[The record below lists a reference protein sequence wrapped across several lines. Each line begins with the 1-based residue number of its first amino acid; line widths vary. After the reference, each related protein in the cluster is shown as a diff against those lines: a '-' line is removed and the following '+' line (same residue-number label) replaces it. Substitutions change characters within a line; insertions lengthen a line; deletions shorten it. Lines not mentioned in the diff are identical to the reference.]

1 MLRLLLTLLGLLA
14 AHGTPPTAAPTPA
27 WQPVQA
33 LDGGNDNYPA
43 TTCITDPDTTLVDD
57 VPIAAQCCDPSIS
70 GDAGCRRKTDTNNDE
85 GCIGGKPPREYTFAQ
100 AAQLCDAAGL
110 IMCDRSCEDEGCN
123 YNGEPVPA
131 ARFEPCV
138 CLCRAEPQ
146 IPGNRRASR
155 RCGRT

>member
-85 GCIGGKPPREYTFAQ
+85 GCIGGNPVRKYTYAQ
-100 AAQLCDAAGL
+100 AHALCNDAGL
-110 IMCDRSCEDEGCN
+110 EMCTQAHANPSCAGYGCG
-123 YNGEPVPA
+123 YNQNPVPA
-131 ARFEPCV
+131 ARFEPMPCA
-138 CLCRAEPQ
+138 RAVV
-146 IPGNRRASR
+146 SF
-155 RCGRT
+155 T